1 MTATSFTGRG
11 LLLQDSQFGVNT
23 FDGNDVTMEAFSLTN
38 PIMRFCIGVFV
49 AYILIGWALDK
60 YVDRIYREALSLDD
74 VHRFWR
80 MVNRTTWLMIAG
92 KRSWRNFSSSRSS
105 QLIQEISL
113 QLSKGIITQ
122 TMTLL
127 TILVTLLFNNMTV
140 VILLLDQDLKLP
152 LASPEFSRVILTT
165 FLAFPPPLYFY
176 IDLSE
181 DFPLYGFLPLILAI
195 VSDADTA
202 VKDQKIIDEYELEK
216 KNNLIKEHEAR
227 RRKSQRQHLQQRHR
241 MNGDSETIDYNEDS
255 NNNNLVNNNSHL
267 LDKESSISIQSDDQ
281 QRRQGQTMKKEVPL
295 PVISADFFVPVSA
308 QEVMDRNVTGVIG
321 EEAQAAG
328 FLGLRS
334 KYDPRTI
341 NSDYTYHDAAAIAGC
356 VVHSMADD
364 DDNDD
369 DEIESDPYP
378 ESSVD
383 VQFHAGKM
391 GFDFY
396 QGVDDNYVRE
406 FLEEEEEEAADVL
419 RDSQRKIGKRLQLK
433 RVVVV
438 VVVIVVE
445 YAKFHGATYDV
456 EIEER
461 EEEQQEVK
469 NNNDDVERQGGG
481 QKKATESSFNS
492 IDDGVAVSVADGEV
506 VVGRGGGE
514 GGYLSSEIMC
524 KKKSKQDQHQHM
536 YQEKCHHDL
545 EMMRIYN
552 FYDDEE
558 EKEEEEE
565 EEGGRA
571 DITDKELT
579 GGGGWRSGQ
588 SAGNDNDQKKGN
600 ADERRGSIMSLR
612 LMHIKRRVSSPPL
625 PKTTTTF
632 LAAGKFPRTQ
642 QRTTRTR
649 IDHNFDNKDIRN
661 SPPPPPSSLKSPGS
675 AALEV
680 MTSIKT
686 RHSLDMARLQREKTA
701 MMMVMNE
708 PSDRGWPVPAVS
720 SHHAM
725 RINPLRKSKV
735 LTKQIE
741 EPGLIALISDESSKG
756 EFERMRW
763 M

>member
-1 MTATSFTGRG
+1 MARF
-11 LLLQDSQFGVNT
+11 LLLF
-23 FDGNDVTMEAFSLTN
+23 
-38 PIMRFCIGVFV
+38 
-49 AYILIGWALDK
+49 
-60 YVDRIYREALSLDD
+60 
-74 VHRFWR
+74 
-80 MVNRTTWLMIAG
+80 
-92 KRSWRNFSSSRSS
+92 
-105 QLIQEISL
+105 LIQF
-113 QLSKGIITQ
+113 
-122 TMTLL
+122 
-127 TILVTLLFNNMTV
+127 LLFSPWLSCLCKYC
-140 VILLLDQDLKLP
+140 LLP
-152 LASPEFSRVILTT
+152 C
-165 FLAFPPPLYFY
+165 
-176 IDLSE
+176 
-181 DFPLYGFLPLILAI
+181 
-195 VSDADTA
+195 
-202 VKDQKIIDEYELEK
+202 
-216 KNNLIKEHEAR
+216 H
-227 RRKSQRQHLQQRHR
+227 
-241 MNGDSETIDYNEDS
+241 
-255 NNNNLVNNNSHL
+255 
-267 LDKESSISIQSDDQ
+267 
-281 QRRQGQTMKKEVPL
+281 QTQP
-295 PVISADFFVPVSA
+295 
-308 QEVMDRNVTGVIG
+308 
-321 EEAQAAG
+321 
-328 FLGLRS
+328 
-334 KYDPRTI
+334 
-341 NSDYTYHDAAAIAGC
+341 
-356 VVHSMADD
+356 
-364 DDNDD
+364 
-369 DEIESDPYP
+369 IESDPYP

-396 QGVDDNYVRE
+396 QGVVRHINGHQATEKGINAGWRILSVEDRLVKTDDQEIDRQIQVCHKTLQTFTLR
-406 FLEEEEEEAADVL
+406 FLPIRAADVL
-419 RDSQRKIGKRLQLK
+419 RDSQRKIGKRLQ
-433 RVVVV
+433 
-438 VVVIVVE
+438 E

-469 NNNDDVERQGGG
+469 NNNDDVERQGGE

-524 KKKSKQDQHQHM
+524 KKSNRKKKNQCSSSSSSASGTSRRRSWQSRYKSAVIRATWANSSSSSSRTSRTSRSIMLRSKMMMEKQRPSSAASLDLSLKNGNRNNPKRWNMPFTTTNAESKQDQHQHM

-545 EMMRIYN
+545 EMMSVAADAESKEILRVLSSVSTSKESSNIFKPHRSRNRITTIRPSLLSSSSSFSSKREIPSHSSAMIYN

-725 RINPLRKSKV
+725 RINPLRK
-735 LTKQIE
+735 
-741 EPGLIALISDESSKG
+741 
-756 EFERMRW
+756 
-763 M
+763 